1 MGVVYMKI
9 VSFSVKNYRSIVEA
23 NKINISNLNVLLG
36 KNNEGKSN
44 ILRALSVCMSCINDY
59 RRFRYRFSEYSLKA
73 EQIYNWNRDFPVML
87 QNRTKGK
94 KSIFELEIFMD
105 DEELNNFNKTIGTR
119 ISTHI
124 IKLKI
129 TIDENNKIDVTFP
142 LKGTNSLTKKK
153 EEVLNF
159 FSDKI
164 YYNYIPAV
172 RTEGHAIRLIKNNI
186 ANDLRTLN
194 NNPIYIEAL
203 SKIRSLQQERLTE
216 ISKNIKREL
225 SEFLPKVKDVKIEIE
240 DDYKIA
246 SSISSINVS
255 VDDGVMTNIE
265 NKGDGVKSLSVLAM
279 LKNRTSD
286 FGVSSIIAIDE
297 PEAHLHSGAINELN
311 NIIKSLSENNQVII
325 STHNHLFTNYLNIEN
340 NIIVD
345 NGKVKPAKNIDE
357 IRDIL
362 GVKVS
367 DNLISARFVLLV
379 EGKTD
384 KQLLNYFFM
393 NKSSLIKKALSERLI
408 AIESVDSASKIEFY
422 LNRFKNDLCFP
433 IVLLDNDE
441 EGIKHINS
449 VVEKKYIEVAN
460 TFLFKCK
467 GMRESELEDCIKPEV
482 YQEILENNYGVD
494 VTNSVFRN
502 NKKWSKRIENLFNE
516 YSKPFSEKI
525 LRDIKID
532 VLNECLKKDPNEILI
547 EEKSKTIYIVIEKL
561 EQLLKQV

>member
-1 MGVVYMKI
+1 MRI

-36 KNNEGKSN
+36 RNNEGKSN

-59 RRFRYRFSEYSLKA
+59 RRFRYRFSEYSLKNDA
-73 EQIYNWNRDFPVML
+73 IYSWSRDFPIAL
-87 QNRTKGK
+87 QNRSKGK
-94 KSIFELEIFMD
+94 KTIFELEIFMD
-105 DEELNNFNKTIGTR
+105 DEELNNFNKKIGTR
-119 ISTHI
+119 ITSHI

-129 TIDENNKIDVTFP
+129 KIDENNKIDVTFP
-142 LKGTNSLTKKK
+142 LKGTNSLTQKK
-153 EEVLNF
+153 EKVLDF

-164 YYNYIPAV
+164 YYNYIPAI
-172 RTEGHAIRLIKNNI
+172 RTEGQAIRLIKNNI
-186 ANDLRTLN
+186 ANDLKCLN
-194 NNPIYIEAL
+194 NNPIYIESL
-203 SKIRSLQQERLTE
+203 KKIRNLQEERLTE
-216 ISKNIKREL
+216 ISKNIKKEL
-225 SEFLPKVKDVKIEIE
+225 SEFLPKVKEVKIEIE

-286 FGVSSIIAIDE
+286 FGISSIIAIDE

-311 NIIKSLSENNQVII
+311 NVIKSLSENNQVII

-340 NIIVD
+340 NLIVD
-345 NGKVKPAKNIDE
+345 NGKVKPAKNINE

-367 DNLISARFVLLV
+367 DNLVSARFVLLV
-379 EGKTD
+379 EGETD
-384 KQLLNYFFM
+384 KKLLNYVLI
-393 NKSSLIKKALSERLI
+393 NKSPIIKKGLSDRII
-408 AIESVDSASKIEFY
+408 AIESLDGASKLEFY

-433 IVLLDNDE
+433 VILLDNDE
-441 EGIKHINS
+441 EGIKHINN

-467 GMRESELEDCIKPEV
+467 GMPESELEDCIKPQI
-482 YQEILENNYGVD
+482 YQNILQKNYGVD
-494 VTNSVFRN
+494 IKNQVFRN
-502 NKKWSKRIENLFNE
+502 NKKWSKRIEDLFIE
-516 YSKPFSEKI
+516 YSKPFGEKI
-525 LRDIKID
+525 LCDIKND
-532 VLNECLKKDPNEILI
+532 VLNECLNEKLENVLI
-547 EEKSKTIYIVIEKL
+547 EEKSKTIDLVKEKI
-561 EQLLKQV
+561 EQLLKEL